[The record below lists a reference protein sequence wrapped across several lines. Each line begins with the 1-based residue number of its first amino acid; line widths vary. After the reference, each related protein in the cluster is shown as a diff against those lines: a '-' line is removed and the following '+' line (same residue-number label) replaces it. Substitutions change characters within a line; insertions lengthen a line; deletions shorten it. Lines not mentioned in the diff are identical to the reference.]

1 MVKRNR
7 SMNKLI
13 RIIACML
20 LVLLTAGCRGNVSDV
35 KVLEYKSDIY
45 SEEEIE
51 EAIEV
56 VKKYFRSEFSGC
68 TLTEITYAGDDKI
81 LSYEDWA
88 TRNDADEV
96 IVLISSFDVDAS
108 GGDGSLNPNSTYS
121 NWSWILAR
129 RNGEKWQHVD
139 HGY

>member
-20 LVLLTAGCRGNVSDV
+20 LVFLTAGCRGDVSNV

-81 LSYEDWA
+81 SSYEDWA
-88 TRNDADEV
+88 TRNDGDEV

-121 NWSWILAR
+121 NWNWILVR
-129 RNGEKWQHVD
+129 KNGENWQHVD

>member
-1 MVKRNR
+1 
-7 SMNKLI
+7 MNKLI

-20 LVLLTAGCRGNVSDV
+20 LVFLTAGCRGDVSNV

-81 LSYEDWA
+81 SSYEDWA
-88 TRNDADEV
+88 TRNDGDEV

-121 NWSWILAR
+121 NWNWILVR
-129 RNGEKWQHVD
+129 KNGENWQHVD

>member
-1 MVKRNR
+1 
-7 SMNKLI
+7 MNKLI

-20 LVLLTAGCRGNVSDV
+20 LVFLTAGCRGDVSNV

-68 TLTEITYAGDDKI
+68 TLTGITYAGDDKI
-81 LSYEDWA
+81 SSYEDWA
-88 TRNDADEV
+88 TRNDGDEV

-121 NWSWILAR
+121 NWNWILVR
-129 RNGEKWQHVD
+129 KNGEKWQHVD

>member
-1 MVKRNR
+1 MKEGKCMKRR
-7 SMNKLI
+7 VSVLL
-13 RIIACML
+13 CFL
-20 LVLLTAGCRGNVSDV
+20 LVLLTAGCRGDVSNV

-45 SEEEIE
+45 SEEEIK
-51 EAIEV
+51 EAIEA

-81 LSYEDWA
+81 SSYEEWA
-88 TRNDADEV
+88 TRNDGDEV
-96 IVLISSFDVDAS
+96 IVLISSFDVDSS

-121 NWSWILAR
+121 NWSWILVR
-129 RNGEKWQHVD
+129 RNGENWQHVD

>member
-1 MVKRNR
+1 MKRR
-7 SMNKLI
+7 VSVLL
-13 RIIACML
+13 CFL
-20 LVLLTAGCRGNVSDV
+20 LVLLTAGCRGDVSNV

-45 SEEEIE
+45 SEEEIK
-51 EAIEV
+51 EAIEA

-81 LSYEDWA
+81 SSYEEWA
-88 TRNDADEV
+88 TRNDGDEF
-96 IVLISSFDVDAS
+96 IVLISSFKVDAS

-121 NWSWILAR
+121 NWSWILVR
-129 RNGEKWQHVD
+129 RNGENWQHVD

>member
-1 MVKRNR
+1 MKRR
-7 SMNKLI
+7 VSVLL
-13 RIIACML
+13 CFL
-20 LVLLTAGCRGNVSDV
+20 LVLLTAGCRGDVSNV

-45 SEEEIE
+45 SEEEIK
-51 EAIEV
+51 EAIEA

-81 LSYEDWA
+81 SSYEEWA
-88 TRNDADEV
+88 TRNDGDEV

-129 RNGEKWQHVD
+129 RNGEKWKHVD

>member
-20 LVLLTAGCRGNVSDV
+20 LVFLTAGCRGDVSNV

-81 LSYEDWA
+81 SSYEDWA
-88 TRNDADEV
+88 TRNDGDEV

-121 NWSWILAR
+121 NWNWILVR
-129 RNGEKWQHVD
+129 KNGEKWQHVD

>member
-20 LVLLTAGCRGNVSDV
+20 LVFLTAGCRGDVSNV

-88 TRNDADEV
+88 TRNDGDEV

-121 NWSWILAR
+121 NWNWILV
-129 RNGEKWQHVD
+129 RNNDGKWRNVD

>member
-1 MVKRNR
+1 
-7 SMNKLI
+7 
-13 RIIACML
+13 ML

>member
-56 VKKYFRSEFSGC
+56 AKKYFRSEFSGC

>member
-1 MVKRNR
+1 
-7 SMNKLI
+7 MNKLI

-88 TRNDADEV
+88 TKNDADEV

>member
-1 MVKRNR
+1 
-7 SMNKLI
+7 MNKLI

-81 LSYEDWA
+81 SSYEDWA
-88 TRNDADEV
+88 TRNDGDEV

-121 NWSWILAR
+121 NWNWILVR
-129 RNGEKWQHVD
+129 KNGENWQHVD

>member
-81 LSYEDWA
+81 SSYEDRA
-88 TRNDADEV
+88 TRNDGDEV

-121 NWSWILAR
+121 NWSWILVR
-129 RNGEKWQHVD
+129 KNGENWQHVD

>member
-1 MVKRNR
+1 MVKSNR

-81 LSYEDWA
+81 LSYEVWA

>member
-1 MVKRNR
+1 MVKKNR

>member
-13 RIIACML
+13 RIIVCML

-35 KVLEYKSDIY
+35 KVLEYESDIY

-81 LSYEDWA
+81 SSYEDWA
-88 TRNDADEV
+88 TRNDGDEV

>member
-20 LVLLTAGCRGNVSDV
+20 LVFLTAGCRGDVSNV

-81 LSYEDWA
+81 SSYEDWA
-88 TRNDADEV
+88 TRNDGDEV

-108 GGDGSLNPNSTYS
+108 GVDGSLNPNSTYS
-121 NWSWILAR
+121 NWNWILVR
-129 RNGEKWQHVD
+129 KNGENWQHVD

>member
-20 LVLLTAGCRGNVSDV
+20 LVFLTAGCRGDVSNV

-81 LSYEDWA
+81 SSYEDWA
-88 TRNDADEV
+88 TRNDGDEV

-108 GGDGSLNPNSTYS
+108 GGDGSLNPNSTSS
-121 NWSWILAR
+121 NWNWILVR
-129 RNGEKWQHVD
+129 KNGENWQHVD

>member
-1 MVKRNR
+1 
-7 SMNKLI
+7 MNKLI

-56 VKKYFRSEFSGC
+56 VKKYFRSDFSGC

>member
-1 MVKRNR
+1 MKRR
-7 SMNKLI
+7 VSVLL
-13 RIIACML
+13 CFL
-20 LVLLTAGCRGNVSDV
+20 LVLLMAGCRGDVSNV

-51 EAIEV
+51 EAIEA